1 MDAKRT
7 GELIQNRRKQL
18 DLSQKQLAERLDISP
33 KTVSKWET
41 GVSQTKRY
49 KNSPCLPG
57 LQTKEYC
64 Y

>member
-41 GVSQTKRY
+41 GVSQTKGY
-49 KNSPCLPG
+49 
-57 LQTKEYC
+57 
-64 Y
+64 